1 MVPSLLFVH
10 LFECELPVV
19 KFWAV
24 VTGNPTT
31 PYYHTGL
38 AYLRPQ
44 NLLIPGMSLAGEQ
57 WTCRQD
63 LSCRIVV

>member
-1 MVPSLLFVH
+1 MVPSLLFIH

-38 AYLRPQ
+38 LKYIFVSDYRL
-44 NLLIPGMSLAGEQ
+44 
-57 WTCRQD
+57 D
-63 LSCRIVV
+63 L